1 MLISIICNLLCETLL
16 KVNEQRRKIVDDIER
31 VAEKMWSQ
39 GRCAAWLAD
48 ADPLVQKV
56 RIQVVLFSIS
66 PFVFV
71 SH

>member
-1 MLISIICNLLCETLL
+1 MLIGISCNLLCETLL
-16 KVNEQRRKIVDDIER
+16 KVNKQRRKIVDDIER

>member
-1 MLISIICNLLCETLL
+1 MLIGISCNLLCETLL
-16 KVNEQRRKIVDDIER
+16 KVNKQRRKIVDDIER

-48 ADPLVQKV
+48 ADPLIQKV
-56 RIQVVLFSIS
+56 RIQVVLVSIS
-66 PFVFV
+66 PFVFA